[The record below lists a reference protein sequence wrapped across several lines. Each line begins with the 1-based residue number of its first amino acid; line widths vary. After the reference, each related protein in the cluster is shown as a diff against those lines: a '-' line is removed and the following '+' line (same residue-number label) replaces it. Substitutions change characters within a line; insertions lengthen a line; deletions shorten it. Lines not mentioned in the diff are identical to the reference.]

1 MSIQNQNIK
10 KQQNITTKQNIIE
23 EINKLAIDPDPE
35 KTVENT
41 LLNLFNES
49 FSKVKDEEPITY
61 KTSIIDP
68 FLTISKPTETKPYN
82 LDNLYDWYLT
92 KNTTFRET
100 GQTIRAA
107 DPKVPEFKTTLA
119 LILKDLMLLLIS
131 KTFPIADENDT
142 DLSGFERC
150 CKYIKTLSGTKFNIE
165 EKYKLI
171 YEVLIKLKNIIEN
184 GYKYLEII
192 ELIIDYYKLFNFG
205 HLNEEIPK
213 NNVRE
218 NTVYEN
224 AIDSQCLEYINTL
237 RNLSDTYFMIYPSF
251 PFVNYTK
258 ILYFLQA
265 PVLILKMSN
274 IREFTDNFWMSPITQ
289 IWHDITF
296 HSGITHCLESY
307 DKRQEVPLDLQNQ
320 TINLY
325 RNIGGLY
332 DNVFRRKFEIIKKY
346 INVNYKKLDSD
357 DLTLSIP
364 ERIKYYIAYVL
375 FLFLHEADYNDEILI
390 DKCTVLHINNLETRL
405 KALLEKPEHTK
416 ESLIIKKIITVKS
429 MKDKL
434 IERFVDEFQNNKEFK
449 RFTLIENK
457 GDKGN
462 NYTLNNNNNLNTYM
476 SKRANR
482 KALIEQSYDKF
493 KEEIDKMFAELEALN
508 TQPGGYKRH
517 PSHKL
522 TKKQKQ
528 NSKSYKSKGTKKHR
542 KNITKK
548 YSNGIH

>member
-1 MSIQNQNIK
+1 MSIQNQNI
-10 KQQNITTKQNIIE
+10 TKQNIIE
-23 EINKLAIDPDPE
+23 EINKLAIDPE
-35 KTVENT
+35 KT
-41 LLNLFNES
+41 LLDLFNES
-49 FSKVKDEEPITY
+49 FSKVKDEQLITY
-61 KTSIIDP
+61 KTTIIDP

-107 DPKVPEFKTTLA
+107 DPKVPEFKTILA
-119 LILKDLMLLLIS
+119 LILKDLMLLLVS
-131 KTFPIADENDT
+131 NTFPIADENDT
-142 DLSGFERC
+142 DPSGFERC
-150 CKYIKTLSGTKFNIE
+150 CKYIKTLSGTHFTNLENKE
-165 EKYKLI
+165 EKHKII

-205 HLNEEIPK
+205 HLNEEFVPEK
-213 NNVRE
+213 NVRK

-224 AIDSQCLEYINTL
+224 VIDSQCLEYINIL

-251 PFVNYTK
+251 SFVNYTK

-274 IREFTDNFWMSPITQ
+274 IREFTDKVWMSPITQ
-289 IWHDITF
+289 IWHDIAF
-296 HSGITHCLESY
+296 HSRITHCLKSY
-307 DKRQEVPLDLQNQ
+307 ETNLEEMPLDLQKQ

-325 RNIGGLY
+325 RNIDGLY
-332 DNVFRRKFEIIKKY
+332 DNVFRRKFEIIKEY

-375 FLFLHEADYNDEILI
+375 FSFLHEGDYNDEILI
-390 DKCTVLHINNLETRL
+390 AKCTVLHINNLEKSL
-405 KALLEKPEHTK
+405 KKLLDKGPETK
-416 ESLIIKKIITVKS
+416 ESVIFKNKKITVASIKDRIIKNF
-429 MKDKL
+429 L
-434 IERFVDEFQNNKEFK
+434 AEFQNDKEFK

-457 GDKGN
+457 DN
-462 NYTLNNNNNLNTYM
+462 NYTFNNNNDINIYQIKLA
-476 SKRANR
+476 KR
-482 KALIEQSYDKF
+482 KALIEKSYDKF
-493 KEEIDKMFAELEALN
+493 KEEIDKMFTELESLN
-508 TQPGGYKRH
+508 TQLGGYKRK
-517 PSHKL
+517 SINKL
-522 TKKQKQ
+522 TKIQKK
-528 NSKSYKSKGTKKHR
+528 NTKENKSYKSKGTKNHR

>member
-1 MSIQNQNIK
+1 MSIQNQNI
-10 KQQNITTKQNIIE
+10 TKQNIIE
-23 EINKLAIDPDPE
+23 EINKLAIDPE
-35 KTVENT
+35 KT
-41 LLNLFNES
+41 LLDLFNES
-49 FSKVKDEEPITY
+49 FSKVKDEQLITY
-61 KTSIIDP
+61 KTTIIDP

-107 DPKVPEFKTTLA
+107 DPKVPEFKTILA
-119 LILKDLMLLLIS
+119 LILKDLLLLLIS
-131 KTFPIADENDT
+131 NTFPIADENDT
-142 DLSGFERC
+142 DPRGFERC
-150 CKYIKTLSGTKFNIE
+150 CKYIKTLSGTHFTNPENKE
-165 EKYKLI
+165 EKHKII

-205 HLNEEIPK
+205 DLNEEFVPEK
-213 NNVRE
+213 NVRE

-224 AIDSQCLEYINTL
+224 VIDSQCLEYINIL

-251 PFVNYTK
+251 SFVNYTK

-274 IREFTDNFWMSPITQ
+274 IREFTDKFWMSPITQ
-289 IWHDITF
+289 IWHDIAF
-296 HSGITHCLESY
+296 HSRITHCLKSY
-307 DKRQEVPLDLQNQ
+307 EKTLEEMPLDLQNQ

-325 RNIGGLY
+325 RNIDGLY
-332 DNVFRRKFEIIKKY
+332 DNVFRRKFKIIKEY
-346 INVNYKKLDSD
+346 INVNYKNLDSD

-375 FLFLHEADYNDEILI
+375 FSFLHEGDYSDEILI
-390 DKCTVLHINNLETRL
+390 AKCTVLHINNLETRL

-416 ESLIIKKIITVKS
+416 ESLIKKNKIITVKS

-434 IERFVDEFQNNKEFK
+434 IESFLAEFQNDKEFK

-462 NYTLNNNNNLNTYM
+462 NYTFNNNNDIKTYQI
-476 SKRANR
+476 KRANR
-482 KALIEQSYDKF
+482 KALIEKSYDKF
-493 KEEIDKMFAELEALN
+493 KEEIDKMFTELESLN
-508 TQPGGYKRH
+508 TQLGGYKRK
-517 PSHKL
+517 PINKL
-522 TKKQKQ
+522 TKIQKK
-528 NSKSYKSKGTKKHR
+528 NTKENKSYKSKGTKTHR